1 MSATKS
7 KPTIGWIGT
16 GVMGVSMCAHVMPL
30 ASRTIVYNR
39 TKAKAQPLLDA
50 GAIFA
55 ANAAE
60 VARESDLIFTIVGY
74 PQDVEETYFGPNG
87 IFAGVKAG
95 ATLIDM
101 TTTKP
106 SLALKI
112 YAEAQKR
119 GVGALDAPVSG
130 GDVGARLA
138 KLSIMVGGEEATF
151 EAVRPYFE
159 AMGTSIQLQGGPGS
173 GQHTKMTNQIVIAG
187 TMIGVCEALVYGKR
201 ANLDLEK
208 MVGTIS
214 KGAAGCWT
222 LDNLAPRIL
231 RDDYQPGFFIDH
243 FVKDMGIALEEA
255 EAMKIFMPGL
265 ALVRQLYIA
274 MQAAGEG
281 NLGTQGLIRAL
292 ERIA

>member
-1 MSATKS
+1 MSTVKS

-16 GVMGVSMCAHVMPL
+16 GVMGVSMCKHVMPL
-30 ASRTIVYNR
+30 ASRTVVYNR

-50 GAIFA
+50 GALWA
-55 ANAAE
+55 ENAAE
-60 VARESDLIFTIVGY
+60 VARQSDLIFTIVGY
-74 PQDVEETYFGPNG
+74 PQDVEETYFGPAG
-87 IFAGVKAG
+87 IFKEIKEG
-95 ATLIDM
+95 AIVVDM
-101 TTTKP
+101 STTKP
-106 SLALKI
+106 SQALRI
-112 YAEAQKR
+112 YAEAQKH

-130 GDVGARLA
+130 GDVGARLG
-138 KLSIMVGGEEATF
+138 KLSIMVGGEEASF

-159 AMGTSIQLQGGPGS
+159 TMGTSIKLQGGPGS

-208 MVGTIS
+208 MIATIS
-214 KGAAGCWT
+214 KGAAGCWS

-231 RDDYQPGFFIDH
+231 QDNYDPGFYIDY

-255 EAMKIFMPGL
+255 AAMQIFMPGL
-265 ALVRQLYIA
+265 ALVRQLYIT
-274 MQAAGEG
+274 MQAVGEG
-281 NLGTQGLIRAL
+281 KLGTQGLIRAL